1 MRTTCNNSDI
11 KKIIYNLLIISMDIQ
26 NRKKDISFLVS
37 EANLLVLG
45 VLGGLASCTA
55 ETFTFPLDNVK
66 TRM

>member
-1 MRTTCNNSDI
+1 
-11 KKIIYNLLIISMDIQ
+11 MDIQ
-26 NRKKDISFLVS
+26 NRKKDISILVS